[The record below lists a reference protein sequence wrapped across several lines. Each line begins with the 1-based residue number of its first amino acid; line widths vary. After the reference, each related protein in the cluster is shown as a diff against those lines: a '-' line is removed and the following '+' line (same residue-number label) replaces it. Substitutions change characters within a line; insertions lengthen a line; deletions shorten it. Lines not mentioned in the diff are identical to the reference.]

1 MIIEIPRHC
10 SRHALSLNLHS
21 THVRQTDED
30 PLPTDEETMAQR
42 VGLIVQGD
50 IDSGRIWT

>member
-10 SRHALSLNLHS
+10 SRHALSLNLRS
-21 THVRQTDED
+21 THVRQIDED

-42 VGLIVQGD
+42 DKLNRWDIEVQRG
-50 IDSGRIWT
+50 

>member
-1 MIIEIPRHC
+1 MITEIPRHC